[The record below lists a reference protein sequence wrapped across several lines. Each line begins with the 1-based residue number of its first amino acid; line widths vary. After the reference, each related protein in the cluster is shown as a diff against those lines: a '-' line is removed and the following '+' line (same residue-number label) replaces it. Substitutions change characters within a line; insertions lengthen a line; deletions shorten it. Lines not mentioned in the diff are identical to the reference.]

1 MKKRLMP
8 NYYSKLTCSCFLLVF
23 VIVVVVAAYVLGTV
37 NNARIASLKEEYDG
51 ILTEMIQAYRDVWD
65 NHYKAFDPILAHEN
79 EKVLLE
85 FCKGEGA
92 GYERAE
98 RVNKVNDIFAS
109 VCKQDKWITG
119 ICFRRTVDNTSYLYL
134 KKEGKIRNVLFE
146 MNNVDV
152 TQQLNRNLIGAREIG
167 YQTGKQKIE
176 NARVFG
182 IQSRVLSVD
191 KKMANIGYQL
201 TVLYGTDCFDAV
213 LEKYHISPEAHFLVT
228 TSQGLILYD
237 SREAYGQGQD
247 SFYEGIGDI
256 LARGDTFTADGKS
269 YLKKAEATKKGDCF
283 VFYTIPEK
291 NVKGFRLEGMAGIV
305 LLVAVIILVVM
316 GTAMMAISRLIG
328 RKFHE
333 LETGIRQIGMSDL
346 KYRIPVKEQ
355 EDEFS
360 QIAIQFNKM
369 CDNLNTLIDK
379 NYVYQV
385 LQQKAEY
392 QALKTSI
399 NPHFLYNSLEVMREL
414 LTENGQDDLADA
426 VLMLSRILDYQI
438 HGDSAATIW
447 MELEALQ
454 NYIDFSSARYRH
466 NFEYSIDF
474 ENEILDYKIPKQIFQ
489 PIMENYFEHAFRGD
503 GTDYISILGYA
514 DKEDDRIHICFCDNG
529 KGFCKED
536 MDRRRILTDNDE
548 EHVGLDNV
556 YKRLQILFGEKCQVD
571 IRSNAPDP
579 GTSVILVFAKISTI
593 DMG

>member
-1 MKKRLMP
+1 MP

-23 VIVVVVAAYVLGTV
+23 IIVVVVAAYILGTI
-37 NNARIASLKEEYDG
+37 NNTRIASLNEEYDAV
-51 ILTEMIQAYRDVWD
+51 LSEMRQTYTDIWD
-65 NHYKAFDPILAHEN
+65 NNYKAFIPVLAQEN
-79 EKVLLE
+79 EKTLQQ
-85 FCKGEGA
+85 FCQGGDT

-98 RVNKVNDIFAS
+98 LFNKVTGMFSS
-109 VCKQDKWITG
+109 VCQQDKWIAG
-119 ICFRRTVDNTSYLYL
+119 VYFRRTVDNVRYLYL
-134 KKEGKIRNVLFE
+134 KDEGRIREAAFDLKN
-146 MNNVDV
+146 
-152 TQQLNRNLIGAREIG
+152 TGAAQQMSRHLIGAGKIS
-167 YQTGKQKIE
+167 YLTGVQKKE
-176 NARVFG
+176 TVKVFG
-182 IQSRVLSVD
+182 IQSKVQSVG
-191 KKMANIGYQL
+191 KRAQELGYQI
-201 TVLYGTDCFDAV
+201 TVLYKTDCFDAV
-213 LEKYHISPEAHFLVT
+213 LEKYHISPEARFLVT
-228 TSQGLILYD
+228 TRQGLILYD
-237 SREAYGQGQD
+237 SREEYRQGQD

-256 LARGDTFTADGKS
+256 LTEGDTLTEDGKV
-269 YLKKAEATKKGDCF
+269 YLKKAEAIKKGDCF
-283 VFYTIPEK
+283 VFYKIPEK
-291 NVKGFRLEGMAGIV
+291 TVKGFRLEGMAGIV
-305 LLVAVIILVVM
+305 LLVAVIILAVM

-328 RKFHE
+328 RKFYE
-333 LETGIRQIGMSDL
+333 LENGIRQIGMSDL

-474 ENEILDYKIPKQIFQ
+474 EDEILDYKIPKQIFQ

-556 YKRLQILFGEKCQVD
+556 YKRLQILFGEKCRVD

-579 GTSVILVFAKISTI
+579 GTSVILVFAKVTNIES
-593 DMG
+593 